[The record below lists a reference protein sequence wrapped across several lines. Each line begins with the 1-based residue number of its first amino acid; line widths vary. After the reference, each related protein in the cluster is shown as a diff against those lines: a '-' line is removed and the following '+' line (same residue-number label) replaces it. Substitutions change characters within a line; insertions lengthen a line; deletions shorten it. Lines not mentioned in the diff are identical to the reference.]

1 MKPIA
6 ICFQIPKQ
14 SLERWGGGGAGVKNS
29 FLSLAGHERK
39 LYLTQWLGEIR
50 NEWPKPKCATRD
62 LS

>member
-14 SLERWGGGGAGVKNS
+14 SLERWGGGPGVKNS

-39 LYLTQWLGEIR
+39 LYLTQ
-50 NEWPKPKCATRD
+50 
-62 LS
+62 